1 MSVPPGPNP
10 PFFQGGQ
17 PAPQHGYQQPGAP
30 YPAGGQYPSGGPYPP
45 YANPGGVNTQPQPRP
60 GGKKLLIAGVIVLAV
75 GLVGGVIM
83 AIMGIGGAVGTLDR
97 SQEFS
102 VSTQV
107 SAESGQVFQLYKPE
121 GSMTPSCEVIG
132 ADGSIPGVGTMQHST
147 VGNANQSWESFGSF
161 RADSAQLYMI
171 VCDTSTPLLV
181 GPPVSIGGIFVG
193 VGGILLA
200 VAGTIVGVI
209 LIAVGLGKRPGTRG
223 RPGQGFAGPTTP
235 YPTNPSTTWSPNR

>member
-83 AIMGIGGAVGTLDR
+83 AIMGIGGAVGTDNVGDTTRNFANIGLAYGFGPLNTSIGYGKIFHANNDFT
-97 SQEFS
+97 E
-102 VSTQV
+102 STGIDKGSNLVV
-107 SAESGQVFQLYKPE
+107 SADYAL
-121 GSMTPSCEVIG
+121 
-132 ADGSIPGVGTMQHST
+132 APGLVLAGD
-147 VGNANQSWESFGSF
+147 VAWFDN
-161 RADSAQLYMI
+161 
-171 VCDTSTPLLV
+171 DTSGAAAPDTGDQGWAAV
-181 GPPVSIGGIFVG
+181 GR
-193 VGGILLA
+193 LA
-200 VAGTIVGVI
+200 VA
-209 LIAVGLGKRPGTRG
+209 
-223 RPGQGFAGPTTP
+223 F
-235 YPTNPSTTWSPNR
+235 

>member
-83 AIMGIGGAVGTLDR
+83 AIMGIGGLCSLADR
-97 SQEFS
+97 R
-102 VSTQV
+102 
-107 SAESGQVFQLYKPE
+107 LR
-121 GSMTPSCEVIG
+121 IG
-132 ADGSIPGVGTMQHST
+132 APMPGRASRREGRHS
-147 VGNANQSWESFGSF
+147 GAL
-161 RADSAQLYMI
+161 RAGETA
-171 VCDTSTPLLV
+171 
-181 GPPVSIGGIFVG
+181 
-193 VGGILLA
+193 
-200 VAGTIVGVI
+200 
-209 LIAVGLGKRPGTRG
+209 
-223 RPGQGFAGPTTP
+223 
-235 YPTNPSTTWSPNR
+235 